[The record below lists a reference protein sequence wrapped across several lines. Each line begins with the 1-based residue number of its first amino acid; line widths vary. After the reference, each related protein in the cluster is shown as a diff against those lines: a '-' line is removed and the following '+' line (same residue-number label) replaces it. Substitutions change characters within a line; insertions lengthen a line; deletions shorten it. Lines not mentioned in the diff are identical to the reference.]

1 MSRLPR
7 GFGCTPRTNGI
18 PIFTCKRGEQG
29 VGVEFDG
36 VGPTSMERHV
46 ELTKNMRGAGLL
58 DHVLLSHDAG
68 WYSVGQPRG
77 GKIRGFETSF
87 TTFLTALDLAGF
99 SEDDI
104 KQLIVTNPANALAI
118 GVRSA

>member
-1 MSRLPR
+1 M
-7 GFGCTPRTNGI
+7 
-18 PIFTCKRGEQG
+18 
-29 VGVEFDG
+29 
-36 VGPTSMERHV
+36 
-46 ELTKNMRGAGLL
+46 
-58 DHVLLSHDAG
+58 
-68 WYSVGQPRG
+68 GQPRG
-77 GKIRGFETSF
+77 GKIRGFDTLF